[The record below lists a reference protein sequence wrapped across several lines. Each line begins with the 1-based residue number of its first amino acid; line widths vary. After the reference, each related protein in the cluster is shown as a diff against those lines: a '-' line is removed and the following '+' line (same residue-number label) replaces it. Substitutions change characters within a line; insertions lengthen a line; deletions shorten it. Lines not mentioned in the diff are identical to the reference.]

1 MKTKIIYKGSVWR
14 SYYCEVNLKQ
24 LSKELADEL
33 MDSSDIST
41 CLNTHII
48 NKELT
53 PDDVVKLIDFLKEK
67 EVWNNVARLV
77 VNEEA

>member
-14 SYYCEVNLKQ
+14 SYYGEVNLKQ
-24 LSKELADEL
+24 LRQDLAEQL
-33 MDSSDIST
+33 MDSTDIST

-48 NKELT
+48 HKELT

-67 EVWNNVARLV
+67 KVWNNVARLV